1 MSTSTQTA
9 IDESILRSLRRIS
22 RAIGLYSRQ
31 IASRY
36 QLTTPQLVCLR
47 HLRHEPCSP
56 GELARAVS
64 LSPPTV
70 TGILD
75 RLGARGL
82 IVREPH
88 PSDKR
93 RLVVA
98 ITGEGAQLLEAA
110 PMPLH
115 EKFAANLARLGNG
128 DQKRI
133 DKTLKQVVAM
143 MEAEHLD
150 AVPFLDS
157 DPDSLG

>member
-1 MSTSTQTA
+1 MSSTPQTEL
-9 IDESILRSLRRIS
+9 DESILRSLRRIS

-47 HLRHEPCSP
+47 HLRSEPCSP
-56 GELARAVS
+56 GELARAIS

-75 RLGARGL
+75 RLEARGL
-82 IVREPH
+82 IVRERH

-93 RLVVA
+93 RLVVG
-98 ITGEGAQLLEAA
+98 ITDEGLQLLRAA

-128 DQKRI
+128 DQLQI

-150 AVPFLDS
+150 AMPFLDS
-157 DPDSLG
+157 DPDPLR